1 MAVRQLASQVES
13 EASLERLLVRIA
25 DRSAR
30 IGVVGL
36 GYVGLPLAVE
46 FAHEFNVVG
55 FDTDPRK
62 IEKISNGESY
72 IMDVPG
78 ERLAAQ
84 VESGKFSGT
93 VDYNRLADCDA
104 IVICVP
110 TPLEKSKSPD
120 LSYVESVSHVVAKM
134 LRPGQ
139 LVVLESTTY
148 PGTTDELLLPLF
160 TKGGLELD
168 RDFLLAFSPERIDP
182 GNTSFKLTE
191 IPKVVGGCSV
201 ASTNAASMLY
211 GTIMQS
217 VHPVSTARAAEAAK
231 LLENT
236 FRLVNIGLANEMA
249 LLCHQLG
256 MDANEVIEAAA
267 TKPFGFMPFYP
278 GPGVGGHCIPLD
290 PLYLS
295 WKAKQQ
301 GFISH
306 FIALADEVNS
316 AMPSHIVQLTTG
328 ALNDRSKSLRGSR
341 ILLVGVAYKEN
352 IDDTRQ
358 TPAIPIL
365 DRLRA
370 QGANVVYYDPLVPFL
385 EVDLREWPE
394 WRPRR
399 VFHVAYHRRRA
410 DAGTERRQRD
420 GDRQAQ
426 SGAFVVRRSA
436 TGNANARRRH
446 DGLRSVELTDEEIAR
461 ADCVIICT
469 AHSGVDY
476 GRIARIADVI
486 IDTRNALDDEQ
497 RKNARGI
504 VVRL

>member
-1 MAVRQLASQVES
+1 MAVSQLARVVGE
-13 EASLERLLVRIA
+13 EASLEKLLERIA

-30 IGVVGL
+30 IGVIGL

-46 FAHEFNVVG
+46 FAQQFGVVG

-62 IEKISNGESY
+62 VEKITRGESY
-72 IMDVPG
+72 IMDV
-78 ERLAAQ
+78 ESDRLDEK
-84 VESGKFSGT
+84 VKSGSFSGT
-93 VDYNRLADCDA
+93 TDFNRLVDCDA
-104 IVICVP
+104 IIICVP

-120 LSYVESVSHVVAKM
+120 LSYVEGVAHIVAKL

-160 TKGGLELD
+160 QSGGLELD
-168 RDFLLAFSPERIDP
+168 QDFLLAFSPERIDP
-182 GNTSFKLTE
+182 GNKRFKLVE
-191 IPKVVGGCSV
+191 IPKVVGGCSK
-201 ASTNAASMLY
+201 ASTEAAAMLY
-211 GTIMQS
+211 ASIMQR

-316 AMPSHIVQLTTG
+316 AMPAHIVQLAAH
-328 ALNDRSKSLRGSR
+328 ALNDRSKSMRGSR

-352 IDDTRQ
+352 INDTRQ
-358 TPAIPIL
+358 TPAIPII
-365 DRLRA
+365 DRLRS
-370 QGANVVYYDPLVPFL
+370 QGANVAYHDPLVPHL
-385 EVDLREWPE
+385 DIDLSEWPE

-399 VFHVAYHRRRA
+399 VFNVVQRRRRS
-410 DAGTERRQRD
+410 DLGDERRQDRAD
-420 GDRQAQ
+420 GTHREVRVD
-426 SGAFVVRRSA
+426 RRS
-436 TGNANARRRH
+436 NELNARRRH

-461 ADCVIICT
+461 ADCVIIVT
-469 AHSGVDY
+469 AHDGVDY
-476 GRIARIADVI
+476 GRVARIADVI

-497 RKNARGI
+497 RRSASGI

>member
-1 MAVRQLASQVES
+1 MAISQLVREVGE
-13 EASLERLLVRIA
+13 EASLEKLLERIA

-30 IGVVGL
+30 IGVIGL

-46 FAHEFNVVG
+46 FAQEFGVVG

-62 IEKISNGESY
+62 IEKIERGESY
-72 IMDVPG
+72 IMDVDST
-78 ERLAAQ
+78 RLSKN
-84 VESGKFSGT
+84 VGNGSFRGT
-93 VDYNRLADCDA
+93 TDFNRLVDCDA

-120 LSYVESVSHVVAKM
+120 LSYVEGVAHVVAKL

-160 TKGGLELD
+160 RRNGLELD
-168 RDFLLAFSPERIDP
+168 KDFLLAFSPERIDP
-182 GNTSFKLTE
+182 GNQRFKLIE
-191 IPKVVGGCSV
+191 IPKVVGGCSN
-201 ASTNAASMLY
+201 ASTEAASLLY
-211 GTIMQS
+211 GSIMQR
-217 VHPVSTARAAEAAK
+217 VHPVSSSRAAEAAK

-316 AMPSHIVQLTTG
+316 AMPAHVVQLAAH
-328 ALNDRSKSLRGSR
+328 ALNERSKSMRGSR
-341 ILLVGVAYKEN
+341 ILLIGVAYKEN
-352 IDDTRQ
+352 INDTRQ
-358 TPAIPIL
+358 TPAIPII

-370 QGANVVYYDPLVPFL
+370 QGANVAYHDPLVPFL
-385 EVDLREWPE
+385 EIDLSEWPE

-399 VFHVAYHRRRA
+399 IFNVVQRRRRA
-410 DAGTERRQRD
+410 DSGNERRREHNDSRHRMVQ
-420 GDRQAQ
+420 
-426 SGAFVVRRSA
+426 VERRSSSSDA
-436 TGNANARRRH
+436 YTRRRH

-461 ADCVIICT
+461 ADCIIIVT
-469 AHSGVDY
+469 AHAGVDY
-476 GRIARIADVI
+476 DRIARIGDVV
-486 IDTRNALDDEQ
+486 IDTRNALDDEE
-497 RKNARGI
+497 RRLAPGI

>member
-1 MAVRQLASQVES
+1 MAVSQLARVVGE
-13 EASLERLLVRIA
+13 EASLEKLLERIA
-25 DRSAR
+25 SRSAR
-30 IGVVGL
+30 VGVIGL

-46 FAHEFNVVG
+46 FAQRFGVVG

-62 IEKISNGESY
+62 IERLGRGESY
-72 IMDVPG
+72 IMDVEDERVG
-78 ERLAAQ
+78 EI
-84 VESGKFSGT
+84 VKSGAFSGT
-93 VDYNRLADCDA
+93 TDFNRLVDCDA
-104 IVICVP
+104 IIICVP

-120 LSYVESVSHVVAKM
+120 LSYVEGVAHAVAKL

-160 TKGGLELD
+160 QSGGLELD
-168 RDFLLAFSPERIDP
+168 KDFLLAFSPERIDP
-182 GNTSFKLTE
+182 GNKRFKLVE
-191 IPKVVGGCSV
+191 IPKVVGGCSN
-201 ASTNAASMLY
+201 ASTEAASLLY
-211 GTIMQS
+211 GSIMER
-217 VHPVSTARAAEAAK
+217 VHPVSTSRAAEAAK

-316 AMPSHIVQLTTG
+316 AMPAHIVALAAS
-328 ALNDRSKSLRGSR
+328 ALNDRSKSMRGSR

-352 IDDTRQ
+352 INDTRQ

-370 QGANVVYYDPLVPFL
+370 QGANVAYHDPLVPFM
-385 EVDLREWPE
+385 EIDLKEWPE

-399 VFHVAYHRRRA
+399 VFKVVQRRRRT
-410 DAGTERRQRD
+410 DNGMERRQ
-420 GDRQAQ
+420 DRREGEHRA
-426 SGAFVVRRSA
+426 VHVERRSPSSEVH
-436 TGNANARRRH
+436 TRRRH
-446 DGLRSVELTDEEIAR
+446 DGLRSVDLTDEEIAR
-461 ADCVIICT
+461 ADCVIIVT

-476 GRIARIADVI
+476 DRIAKIADVV

-497 RKNARGI
+497 RRTASGL

>member
-1 MAVRQLASQVES
+1 MALSQLARVVGE
-13 EASLERLLVRIA
+13 EASLEKLLERIA

-30 IGVVGL
+30 VGVIGL

-46 FAHEFNVVG
+46 FAQQFGVVG

-62 IEKISNGESY
+62 VEKLDRGESY
-72 IMDVPG
+72 IMDV
-78 ERLAAQ
+78 ESARL
-84 VESGKFSGT
+84 EEIIKSGAFKGT
-93 VDYNRLADCDA
+93 TDFNRLVDCDA

-120 LSYVESVSHVVAKM
+120 LSYVEGVAHVVAKL

-160 TKGGLELD
+160 QKGGLELD
-168 RDFLLAFSPERIDP
+168 KDFLLAFSPERIDP
-182 GNTSFKLTE
+182 GNKNFKLVE
-191 IPKVVGGCSV
+191 IPKVIGGCSR
-201 ASTNAASMLY
+201 ASTEAAAMLY
-211 GTIMQS
+211 GSIMQR
-217 VHPVSTARAAEAAK
+217 VHPVSTSRAAEAAK

-316 AMPSHIVQLTTG
+316 AMPAHIVQLISH

-352 IDDTRQ
+352 INDTRQ
-358 TPAIPIL
+358 TPAIPII

-370 QGANVVYYDPLVPFL
+370 QGANVAYHDPLVPHL
-385 EVDLREWPE
+385 DIDLSEWPE

-399 VFHVAYHRRRA
+399 VFNVLQRRRRA
-410 DAGTERRQRD
+410 DNGSERRQ
-420 GDRQAQ
+420 DRSEGQHRT
-426 SGAFVVRRSA
+426 VRVDRRSG
-436 TGNANARRRH
+436 TGDGNTRRRH
-446 DGLRSVELTDEEIAR
+446 DGLLSVELTDEEIAR
-461 ADCVIICT
+461 ADCVVIAT
-469 AHSGVDY
+469 AHDGVDY
-476 GRIARIADVI
+476 GRIARVADVI

-497 RKNARGI
+497 RRTAPGI